1 MIKRFKI
8 IFSLLTLN
16 SVILF
21 GQTNTIQP
29 LRLDFELVSV
39 SRCNDYNNF
48 YMDKYGNQYSNMI
61 GILQLT
67 NQTDST
73 FSFWIMNCSWTDL
86 VKIEPD
92 SILLEVKE
100 CDTNYPVKI
109 SLESH
114 QSLSF
119 NSIIEIP
126 SDYFDK
132 SVMQYYN
139 DYKFNT
145 FKIGFMIIGENE
157 FTRYPNYNWH
167 DLIDDKRD
175 KNQFIWSQ
183 PIDIKYSVY
192 GWKINN

>member
-1 MIKRFKI
+1 MIRRLKI
-8 IFSLLTLN
+8 LVIIVTFN

-21 GQTNTIQP
+21 GQTDTIQP
-29 LRLDFELVSV
+29 LKLDFELVSA
-39 SRCNDYNNF
+39 SRCNDYNDF
-48 YMDKYGNQYSNMI
+48 YMEKYGNEFFNMI

-86 VKIEPD
+86 VKTEPD
-92 SILLEVKE
+92 SIILQVKE
-100 CDTNYPVKI
+100 CDKNHPGKI
-109 SLESH
+109 SLESN
-114 QSLSF
+114 QSILF

-132 SVMQYYN
+132 SVMRYYH

-145 FKIGFMIIGENE
+145 FKIGFMIIKENE
-157 FTRYPNYNWH
+157 FTRYPNANWQN
-167 DLIDDKRD
+167 LIDDKKK
-175 KNQFIWSQ
+175 KNQFIWSN

-192 GWKINN
+192 RWKINK

>member
-21 GQTNTIQP
+21 EQTNTIQP